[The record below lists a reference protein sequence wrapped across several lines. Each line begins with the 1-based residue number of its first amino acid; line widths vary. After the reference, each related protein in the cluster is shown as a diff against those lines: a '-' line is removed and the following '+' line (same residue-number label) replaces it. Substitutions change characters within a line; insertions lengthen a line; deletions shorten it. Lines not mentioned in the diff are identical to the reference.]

1 MYLPKFLKLLGK
13 TLMTIDRF
21 QENDYYKK
29 SLVGNNV
36 QIKLLEVK
44 SNHDYLLVN
53 CFRADFIGSAFKT
66 IVRNIYKT
74 RDVTSESIK
83 LSNSKKQFKGLDKFE
98 NIIEHNGDKYILDS
112 CILANYNNYERGNHA
127 IAGISCKNNRYVYN
141 DWIRTTFD
149 PAIVDKNLFIHERIP
164 CELMKFNWD
173 VNFV

>member
-83 LSNSKKQFKGLDKFE
+83 LSNSKKQFKGLDKFDKGK
-98 NIIEHNGDKYILDS
+98 HN
-112 CILANYNNYERGNHA
+112 